1 MGSAGEDDETLG
13 LQSRVRS
20 RNALQPFTSRLFH
33 HAGAANTPKTQTE
46 VPAFF
51 QLRISFV
58 DTLVYTLVSTLALEA
73 ADASRTDRKVGQ

>member
-1 MGSAGEDDETLG
+1 VGSAGEDDETLG

-33 HAGAANTPKTQTE
+33 HAGAANTPKPQTE

-58 DTLVYTLVSTLALEA
+58 DTLVYTLVSTLGLEA

>member
-33 HAGAANTPKTQTE
+33 HAGAANTSKAQTE
-46 VPAFF
+46 VPAF
-51 QLRISFV
+51 LSTDILCRYVGVYSRI
-58 DTLVYTLVSTLALEA
+58 DTWMFGG
-73 ADASRTDRKVGQ
+73 ADASSTDREVGQ